1 MMKKKTRALQIL
13 EKLYP
18 EKYLSQ
24 EEKEEIILAE
34 IRERQK
40 RLKPSIFSDQSVK
53 KKT

>member
-1 MMKKKTRALQIL
+1 MMKKITKALHLL

-18 EKYLSQ
+18 KEYLSQ

-40 RLKPSIFSDQSVK
+40 RLKPSIFSDQPVK

>member
-1 MMKKKTRALQIL
+1 MMKKKSKAIQIL
-13 EKLYP
+13 EKFNP
-18 EKYLSQ
+18 EEYLSQ

-40 RLKPSIFSDQSVK
+40 RLKPSIFSDQPVK